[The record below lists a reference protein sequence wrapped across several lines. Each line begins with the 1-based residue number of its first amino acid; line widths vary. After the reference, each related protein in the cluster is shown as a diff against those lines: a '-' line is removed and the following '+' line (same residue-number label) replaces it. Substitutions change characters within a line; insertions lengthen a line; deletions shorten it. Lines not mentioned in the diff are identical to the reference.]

1 VGCRW
6 GIRCGFRGLE
16 SGVGLVVRVDC
27 WGFLITGLIV
37 VIVGLVGGFWG
48 FGVGGY
54 AIVFG
59 VIGFIW

>member
-1 VGCRW
+1 
-6 GIRCGFRGLE
+6 L
-16 SGVGLVVRVDC
+16 L
-27 WGFLITGLIV
+27 GFLITGLIV